1 MAKIKKAQMGKAV
14 PKKKA
19 VVDSVE
25 SEMYPGK
32 KIARSASNY
41 ENGNYAKMLEGSK
54 PAAKKAVA
62 PKKKMKNGG
71 KASFPDLNKDGKVT
85 KADILK
91 GRGVIKNGGKMA
103 KKAMSG
109 MKMMKGGGKCKNG
122 C

>member
-1 MAKIKKAQMGKAV
+1 MAKIKKAQMGKGV
-14 PKKKA
+14 PKNKA
-19 VVDSVE
+19 VTESGKMVDRKAFMKRQDDMVKSMNDQYF
-25 SEMYPGK
+25 SRP
-32 KIARSASNY
+32 
-41 ENGNYAKMLEGSK
+41 EN
-54 PAAKKAVA
+54 KKAVA
-62 PKKKMKNGG
+62 PKKKTMKNGG

>member
-1 MAKIKKAQMGKAV
+1 MAKIKKAQLGKAV

-71 KASFPDLNKDGKVT
+71 K
-85 KADILK
+85 
-91 GRGVIKNGGKMA
+91 MA

-109 MKMMKGGGKCKNG
+109 MKMMKGGGNCKKG

>member
-71 KASFPDLNKDGKVT
+71 KAFPDLNKDGKVT